1 MTESYVQQVLTAAF
15 LTLNTSSSKP
25 YIKFDGEGKPVNI
38 AMPNIQFIP
47 PANKSF
53 FVLSFLPGEPNPAGM
68 GTEAYN
74 RFDGVFQIDV
84 YSPVGKGEDEVNAKY
99 EALARLFE
107 RGKCFDEVI
116 IQKIYCPLRE
126 PDEDLAVYRAVV
138 RIEWTCDLPK

>member
-1 MTESYVQQVLTAAF
+1 MTDSYIQQILTAAF
-15 LTLNTSSSKP
+15 LTLNTSSGKP
-25 YIKFDGEGKPVNI
+25 YIKFDGEGRPVNI
-38 AMPNIQFIP
+38 AMPNIPFSP

-68 GTEAYN
+68 GTYAET
-74 RFDGVFQIDV
+74 RWTGVLQIDV

-99 EALARLFE
+99 EALSRLFE

-116 IQKIYCPLRE
+116 IQKVYCPLRE
-126 PDEDLAVYRAVV
+126 PEDDTYRAVV